1 MDESL
6 RAACADA
13 GRERGL
19 PWAPGFLP
27 AATTRGPRGD
37 DLNVTGGLGGT
48 ALMTPVLLQEVAGR
62 RVLGCHGGLPLADL
76 SLRSL
81 LHVEVP

>member
-1 MDESL
+1 MAGSQVTLIEASL
-6 RAACADA
+6 LDRAV
-13 GRERGL
+13 R
-19 PWAPGFLP
+19 
-27 AATTRGPRGD
+27 
-37 DLNVTGGLGGT
+37 VGGLGGT
-48 ALMTPVLLQEVAGR
+48 ALTTPVLLQEVVSR